1 MAGFALAM
9 AVGIP
14 KRKLSSPCFFFVLST
29 FRDHS
34 SGVENVVVALPAL
47 AWSAEPLVALY

>member
-1 MAGFALAM
+1 VAGFALAM